1 MQGFFFL
8 FVLLHIVCF
17 QLQHHSISLS
27 LSFSFSLDFPIF
39 STCFYSLAPFDKRSL
54 SPFPKCKQLE
64 SHKMLQFVALFTF
77 TFAAFTFTYFS
88 LLIDVHSH
96 FHQVPTTWRR
106 EVSVFPTCC
115 IIHFPPG
122 WETAVLQ
129 YKSSKRS
136 KKSLLN
142 SITVDTQ
149 TLDKTVG
156 WIGLHKIHFSLC

>member
-27 LSFSFSLDFPIF
+27 LSFSFSLDLPIF

-77 TFAAFTFTYFS
+77 TFAAFTFTFFS

-106 EVSVFPTCC
+106 KVQCFSNLLHHPL
-115 IIHFPPG
+115 PSRLG
-122 WETAVLQ
+122 NSSAAV
-129 YKSSKRS
+129 
-136 KKSLLN
+136 KKLKKIEKNRN
-142 SITVDTQ
+142 SIQ
-149 TLDKTVG
+149 LQLARKP
-156 WIGLHKIHFSLC
+156 

>member
-1 MQGFFFL
+1 MRAFFPF
-8 FVLLHIVCF
+8 CF
-17 QLQHHSISLS
+17 TPHLVFPATHHSISLS

-77 TFAAFTFTYFS
+77 TFAAFTFTFFS

-106 EVSVFPTCC
+106 EVQCFSNLLHHPL
-115 IIHFPPG
+115 PSRLG
-122 WETAVLQ
+122 NSSAAV
-129 YKSSKRS
+129 
-136 KKSLLN
+136 
-142 SITVDTQ
+142 
-149 TLDKTVG
+149 
-156 WIGLHKIHFSLC
+156 

>member
-1 MQGFFFL
+1 MRIRTENITQHCQSCMLSFKLRKYFILKCEHFFL
-8 FVLLHIVCF
+8 FVLLHILCF
-17 QLQHHSISLS
+17 QQQYHSISLS

-77 TFAAFTFTYFS
+77 TFAAFTFTFFS

-106 EVSVFPTCC
+106 KVQCFSNLLHHPL
-115 IIHFPPG
+115 PSRLG
-122 WETAVLQ
+122 NSSAAV
-129 YKSSKRS
+129 
-136 KKSLLN
+136 
-142 SITVDTQ
+142 
-149 TLDKTVG
+149 
-156 WIGLHKIHFSLC
+156 